1 MDMRSLEH
9 QVNVKEW
16 RELIAECRNSGK
28 TVKDWCEEN
37 SVRPSKYYYWLR
49 VIRSESLVLA
59 GKNMAVPSQ
68 QFTQVR
74 VRENEQDMSVAS
86 GTCAVLKSGTFSL
99 EISNGADIKVLE
111 HTLKILGNLC

>member
-9 QVNVKEW
+9 QANVKEW

-59 GKNMAVPSQ
+59 GKSMAVPTQ
-68 QFTQVR
+68 QFAQLQVK
-74 VRENEQDMSVAS
+74 EAEKDMPVAG

-99 EISNGADIKVLE
+99 EINNGADIKVLE

>member
-9 QVNVKEW
+9 QANVKEW

-28 TVKDWCEEN
+28 TVKGWCEEN

-59 GKNMAVPSQ
+59 GKSIAVPTQ
-68 QFTQVR
+68 QFAQLQVK
-74 VRENEQDMSVAS
+74 EDAQDMPVAG

-99 EISNGADIKVLE
+99 EINNGADIKVLE